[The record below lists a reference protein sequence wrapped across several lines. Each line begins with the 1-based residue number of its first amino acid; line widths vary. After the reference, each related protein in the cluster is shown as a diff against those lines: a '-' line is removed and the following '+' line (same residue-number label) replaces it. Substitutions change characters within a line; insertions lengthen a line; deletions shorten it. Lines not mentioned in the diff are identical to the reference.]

1 MSLITVNL
9 FPFFCNAFVNFSSPQ
24 IDSSTEPRFYIVRGI
39 LISAVLLLVLVG
51 LTLWGE
57 THDFDRRFSEQFFS
71 TENGWFL
78 ADSFP
83 WSWLYDYGE
92 APGIIFS
99 LISFFLWIFYRT
111 NSGWSKLRPYLLICA
126 ITPFIA
132 SLLLVNVVLKDHTG
146 RPRPREIVQFNG
158 NWEYK
163 PVLETGIPGR
173 GHSFPCGHCSIAF
186 TLTAGI
192 VFWRRSTK
200 FALSSL
206 SLGLAYGMLM
216 SLARIVQ
223 GGHFLSDTL
232 WSLGVVWLTLLGLYY
247 FVFQPPRTE
256 NNPVSVFSKKQKWKI
271 IGGIS
276 IILAVLVLFT
286 WTRRPFYK
294 EQSDSFN
301 ISKKIEQIKIQFP
314 ATWKLEQSVFEDR
327 YNGLFLLEIQGFA
340 PPKTTHYLSF
350 STVAVESILTLRFKE
365 NVVGYQRKFRKIL
378 ALRFPEHL
386 RGRVSS
392 ISN

>member
-1 MSLITVNL
+1 
-9 FPFFCNAFVNFSSPQ
+9 VNFSSPQ

-71 TENGWFL
+71 AENGWFL
-78 ADSFP
+78 ANSFP

-163 PVLETGIPGR
+163 PVLEAGVPGR

-192 VFWRRSTK
+192 VFWRRSRK

-286 WTRRPFYK
+286 WTRRPFFK
-294 EQSDSFN
+294 VHTDSF
-301 ISKKIEQIKIQFP
+301 KIP
-314 ATWKLEQSVFEDR
+314 AEITQLNLDLPQTWELEQAVFEARD
-327 YNGLFLLEIQGFA
+327 NGNFLLEIQGFA
-340 PPKTTHYLSF
+340 PPHTTHYLSF
-350 STVAVESILTLRFKE
+350 STATEDSTLTLRFKE
-365 NVVGYQRKFRKIL
+365 NVVGYQREFQQTL